1 MRHFLF
7 FIIYLIINVFRSCF
21 FYNIIFVIISIFL
34 LTACTKKR
42 HVVPAFYYWQTEFEL
57 SNPEKNYIDT
67 LKVKK
72 LYVKFFDIDWDATRE
87 IPVPLAQVEMK
98 ELKMKELKMKELNII
113 PCVFITNRTFQYLA
127 DDKIEE
133 LAAHVKE
140 KLFTLK
146 LENIIFQEIQFD
158 CDWTASTRDRF
169 FKFLELFK
177 ETIDNQQIKI
187 SATIRLHQFRDF
199 KETGVPPVDR
209 GMLMFYNTG
218 DVESWQE
225 VNSILNIEAAQYYLK
240 QNIKYPIHLDIALP
254 IFSWG
259 VLFRNG
265 HMIRLINNLQATDL
279 ADTSR
284 FLKIA
289 ENRFEV
295 RKSTYLNGYYLYQ
308 EDRIR
313 IENTDL
319 QLLLQATDLITAQLK
334 TRNLS
339 VAFFHLDSTTIKR
352 FPHESLEKIIHS
364 FQ

>member
-1 MRHFLF
+1 MSRILF
-7 FIIYLIINVFRSCF
+7 IFHLKINVFHSRF
-21 FYNIIFVIISIFL
+21 FYNIIFIIISIFL

-42 HVVPAFYYWQTEFEL
+42 HVVPAFYYWQREFEL

-87 IPVPLAQVEMK
+87 MAVPLAEVEMK
-98 ELKMKELKMKELNII
+98 ELKIKELKMKELNIV

-146 LENIIFQEIQFD
+146 PENITFQEIQFD

-169 FKFLELFK
+169 FKFLEFFK
-177 ETIDNQQIKI
+177 KTIDNQQIKI

-199 KETGVPPVDR
+199 QETGVPPVDR

-225 VNSILNIEAAQYYLK
+225 ANSILNIEAAQYYLN
-240 QNIKYPIHLDIALP
+240 QNIKYPINLDIALP

-265 HMIRLINNLQATDL
+265 RMIRLINNLQATDL
-279 ADTSR
+279 KDTSR

-295 RKSTYLNGYYLYQ
+295 QKSTYLNGYYLYQ
-308 EDRIR
+308 EDQIR
-313 IENTDL
+313 TESTDF
-319 QLLLQATDLITAQLK
+319 QLLLQAADVVKERLKNRDLT
-334 TRNLS
+334 
-339 VAFFHLDSTTIKR
+339 VAFFHLDRTTIKR
-352 FPHESLEKIIHS
+352 FPHESLEKIMHS